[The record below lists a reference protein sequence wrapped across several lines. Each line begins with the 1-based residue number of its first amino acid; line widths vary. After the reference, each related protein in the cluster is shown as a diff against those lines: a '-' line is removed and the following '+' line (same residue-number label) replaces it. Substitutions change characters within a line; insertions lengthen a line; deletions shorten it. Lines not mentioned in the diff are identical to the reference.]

1 MHHGKYL
8 FFSRS
13 CPNADVYLRCHHCK
27 QLAPHYE
34 QAARLMKDAENPV
47 AFAKIDA
54 TVEQTLAQEYSI
66 DGYPTIKIFHRNS
79 GKPIDYDGPRQPGF
93 AIADYLKDFA
103 APTWTPP
110 PSDVVILTKDNF
122 TQFTVNEELTLVE
135 FYAPWCGHCKRLE
148 PKFEKAATLLKKDTN
163 IRLAKVDATVES
175 ELAAIHNI
183 TGYPSLFVYRKGG
196 KRANYDGEQTEQSLV
211 STMKEYLSLPSHEVK
226 NLNDYKYLFRQND
239 RPVIIGVFQNEDDQF
254 YQLFLNYAFKN
265 RKTFQFGH
273 TFEKISS
280 LEDVQAPAIVLQ
292 HHPDVRSKF
301 EKEKYIFNNEN
312 AVEKDLEEF
321 IQQHQIPLV
330 GILTQENQRNIY
342 LSRRPICIV
351 IYDLDFSF
359 DHRERTQYWRNKI
372 LKVANTYK
380 TKYTFAI
387 ADEEKMSGLLKE
399 FGLEESDEDVNV
411 GCYDSQGLKYRMEDD
426 DEFTSESFEDFINRL
441 DKGKIQPYFKSQPIP
456 KQSMVNGIQT
466 IVGKNFDKIVKD
478 KSKNVLVFFYAPW

>member
-1 MHHGKYL
+1 M
-8 FFSRS
+8 
-13 CPNADVYLRCHHCK
+13 
-27 QLAPHYE
+27 
-34 QAARLMKDAENPV
+34 
-47 AFAKIDA
+47 
-54 TVEQTLAQEYSI
+54 
-66 DGYPTIKIFHRNS
+66 
-79 GKPIDYDGPRQPGF
+79 
-93 AIADYLKDFA
+93 
-103 APTWTPP
+103 
-110 PSDVVILTKDNF
+110 
-122 TQFTVNEELTLVE
+122 E

-175 ELAAIHNI
+175 ELAATHNI

-196 KRANYDGEQTEQSLV
+196 KRANYDGEQTEHGIV
-211 STMKEYLSLPSHEVK
+211 STMKEYLSSPSHEVK

-239 RPVIIGVFQNEDDQF
+239 RSVIIGVFQNEHDHL
-254 YQLFLNYAFKN
+254 YQLFLDYAFKN

-292 HHPDVRSKF
+292 HHADVRSKF
-301 EKEKYIFNNEN
+301 EKEKYIFNKEN

-321 IQQHQIPLV
+321 IQQYQIPLV

-359 DHRERTQYWRNKI
+359 DNRERTQYWRNKI

-387 ADEEKMSGLLKE
+387 ADEEKQSALLKE

-411 GCYDSQGLKYRMEDD
+411 GCYDSKGLKYRMEDD

-456 KQSMVNGIQT
+456 KQSIVNGIQT

-478 KSKNVLVFFYAPW
+478 KTKNVLVFFYAPW